1 MAGIGG
7 TGVSTVSAIMVMAA
21 RIDKKWSQSMNFT
34 GLAQKNGA
42 VTSQIRISKDK
53 TLYEKSARLPN
64 ESADLLLGCDAV
76 VSVSPNITRTFNPN
90 KTKAIINGRVEPIGV
105 AGVHT
110 GTTVDDQLLQTTPGH
125 SA

>member
-21 RIDKKWSQSMNFT
+21 RIDKKFAQSMNFT

-42 VTSQIRISKDK
+42 VTSQIRISKNK
-53 TLYEKSARLPN
+53 ALYEKSARLPN
-64 ESADLLLGCDAV
+64 ESAHLLLGCDAV
-76 VSVSPNITRTFNPN
+76 VSVSPSITRTFNP
-90 KTKAIINGRVEPIGV
+90 KITKALINGRVEPIGF

-110 GTTVDDQLLQTTPGH
+110 GTTVDDQLLKKH
-125 SA
+125 L

>member
-53 TLYEKSARLPN
+53 TLYEKNQPAYLTEKCRSL
-64 ESADLLLGCDAV
+64 
-76 VSVSPNITRTFNPN
+76 
-90 KTKAIINGRVEPIGV
+90 
-105 AGVHT
+105 AG
-110 GTTVDDQLLQTTPGH
+110 L
-125 SA
+125 